1 MISPERYYIKSVD
14 LYYYIVNEQYEYNI
28 CNIDFKWWIEKNVN
42 VNFARVKTVAQI
54 ESLQKCKLNVA
65 ISTHNFMKYKIK
77 TSK

>member
-1 MISPERYYIKSVD
+1 MNRK
-14 LYYYIVNEQYEYNI
+14 
-28 CNIDFKWWIEKNVN
+28 KNVN